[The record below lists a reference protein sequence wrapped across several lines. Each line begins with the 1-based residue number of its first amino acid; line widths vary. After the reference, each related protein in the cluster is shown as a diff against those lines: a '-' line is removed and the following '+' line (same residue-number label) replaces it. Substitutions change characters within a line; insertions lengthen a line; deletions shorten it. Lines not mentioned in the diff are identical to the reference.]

1 MRSQLRRGL
10 FLLASLTCAL
20 PLLACLTTGGDE
32 EPIGEAVG
40 SYLFTE
46 TLLANECGFEA
57 APVLDMLQFRAELRN
72 RGGQAIWRRPS
83 APAIYGT
90 VTDGVWAIQTSQ
102 STMLYEG
109 CAMTQREIITL
120 TEVAAEAGDDDAG
133 TADDA
138 GVPDDAGQPDDAG
151 LSDAGS
157 SDAGLGEDAGP
168 AAPQQFTGTHSI
180 RITPDVG
187 SNCSPS
193 LVSFG
198 GPFPALPCEVRY
210 DVVGEPTDPLFE

>member
-1 MRSQLRRGL
+1 MRSQHRRGL
-10 FLLASLTCAL
+10 FLLASLTCAF
-20 PLLACLTTGGDE
+20 PLLACLSSGEDE

-120 TEVAAEAGDDDAG
+120 TEVAAEAGDDAG
-133 TADDA
+133 APDDA

-157 SDAGLGEDAGP
+157 SDAGLGEDRVGP
-168 AAPQQFTGTHSI
+168 DG
-180 RITPDVG
+180 RG
-187 SNCSPS
+187 
-193 LVSFG
+193 L
-198 GPFPALPCEVRY
+198 
-210 DVVGEPTDPLFE
+210 